1 MSTTASPSGSG
12 QAARGREGSG
22 ARAVVLAAGTASRLG
37 RPKATL
43 MWRGRPL
50 LEHVLAAVDASAVAG
65 GVVVLGH
72 ASREIRRAVI
82 WPDGMQVTVN
92 PAYASGQASSLRCG
106 LAALD
111 EDAGAAVALLADQ
124 PTVTAA
130 AVDAV
135 VGAWH
140 EGAGP
145 VVRAR
150 YRDAPGHPVLLDRSV
165 WPELATLEGDTG
177 ARPLLAAH
185 PEWLAEVGVDGDAPP
200 DVDTWAD
207 YRALVASGRP
217 AAR

>member
-1 MSTTASPSGSG
+1 MI
-12 QAARGREGSG
+12 

-43 MWRGRPL
+43 VWRRRPL
-50 LEHVLAAVDASAVAG
+50 LEHVLAAVDASALAG

-72 ASREIRRAVI
+72 ASRDVRRAVTL
-82 WPDGMQVTVN
+82 PEEMQAVVN

-106 LAALD
+106 LAALA
-111 EDAGAAVALLADQ
+111 EDTDAAAVLLADQ
-124 PTVTAA
+124 PTITAA
-130 AVDAV
+130 AIDAV
-135 VGAWH
+135 VAVWRDGS
-140 EGAGP
+140 GP

-150 YRDAPGHPVLLDRSV
+150 YRDGPGHPVLLARSV

-185 PEWLAEVGVDGDAPP
+185 PEWLAEVDVDGDAPP

-207 YRALVASGRP
+207 YRALVAADRAQRS
-217 AAR
+217 

>member
-1 MSTTASPSGSG
+1 MT
-12 QAARGREGSG
+12 

-43 MWRGRPL
+43 MWRRRPL
-50 LEHVLAAVDASAVAG
+50 LEHVLAAVETSALAG

-72 ASREIRRAVI
+72 ASRDVRRAI
-82 WPDGMQVTVN
+82 TLPEDMQAVVN

-106 LAALD
+106 LAALA
-111 EDAGAAVALLADQ
+111 EDTDAAAVLLADQ
-124 PTVTAA
+124 PTITAA
-130 AVDAV
+130 AIDAV
-135 VGAWH
+135 VAAWRD
-140 EGAGP
+140 GSSP

-150 YRDAPGHPVLLDRSV
+150 YRDGPGHPVLLARSV

-185 PEWLAEVGVDGDAPP
+185 PEWLAEVDVDGDAPP

-207 YRALVASGRP
+207 YRALVAADKAPRS
-217 AAR
+217 